1 MTESREWHATIEGTA
16 PFELPDEVALPGGRH
31 LAGAKA
37 RIYWLLK
44 KTAVDGL
51 QHRIGAE
58 VGPPGWVP
66 NYYLTKAWSGGH
78 AGDRRLRDLRN
89 LGVRIDQ
96 TVFES
101 DRRGTTKTYL
111 YRWAGDP
118 GAGSVSNSPGNCRPL
133 AREGLMNRFRTE
145 SHSSAPR
152 GTRGGSGGLLRF
164 WTSVGFPGESA
175 PGRVDLAPHAR
186 HLLALEG
193 WLFSA
198 IVSGVKTR
206 EWALERHAALLRT
219 QRRAA
224 VERFVAEGGE
234 RVLWVS
240 AEAAATVDLFPTVIE
255 ALQRHGAR
263 HLGEWQEGRVA

>member
-16 PFELPDEVALPGGRH
+16 PFELPDELVLPSGRH

-58 VGPPGWVP
+58 VGPAGWVP

-78 AGDRRLRDLRN
+78 AGDRRLRDLRE
-89 LGVRIDQ
+89 LGVGIEQ
-96 TVFES
+96 AVFES
-101 DRRGTTKTYL
+101 HRRGATKTFL
-111 YRWAGDP
+111 YRWTGDP
-118 GAGSVSNSPGNCRPL
+118 GARGVSDQRGLCRPE
-133 AREGLMNRFRTE
+133 APAGLMGRFRTE

-152 GTRGGSGGLLRF
+152 SDRRASSGLRF
-164 WTSVGFPGESA
+164 WTCVGFPGDDA

-186 HLLALEG
+186 HPLALEG

-198 IVSGVKTR
+198 VLQGVK
-206 EWALERHAALLRT
+206 ERAW
-219 QRRAA
+219 A
-224 VERFVAEGGE
+224 VERHRSVLRQRGAAVRAFAAEGGE

-240 AEAAATVDLFPTVIE
+240 LEHAETIDTFPAVIE
-255 ALQRHGAR
+255 ALTAAGAM
-263 HLGEWQEGRVA
+263 HLGDWQKRGVA